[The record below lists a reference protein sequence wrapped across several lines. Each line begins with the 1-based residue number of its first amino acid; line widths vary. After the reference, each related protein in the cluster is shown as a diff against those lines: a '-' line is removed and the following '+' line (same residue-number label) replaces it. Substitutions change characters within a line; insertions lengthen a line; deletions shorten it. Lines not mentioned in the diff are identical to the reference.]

1 MPLAQSNNKKRFTDK
16 ALMGKILKMA
26 WDDGAIGGWIS
37 FVIMI
42 FLMIFGFFSPP
53 QGVIDSSIL
62 LASSELL
69 GFAVLFKLPN
79 MIKSIRDGRSLH
91 IHHNNTDVEV
101 TSEKDCDCQ
110 NDNNEDKQI

>member
-1 MPLAQSNNKKRFTDK
+1 
-16 ALMGKILKMA
+16 MGRMLKIA

-37 FVIMI
+37 FAVMI

-53 QGVIDSSIL
+53 EGIIDNSIL

-79 MIKSIRDGRSLH
+79 MIKSIRDGRALH

-110 NDNNEDKQI
+110 KDENKTNKE

>member
-1 MPLAQSNNKKRFTDK
+1 
-16 ALMGKILKMA
+16 MGRMLKIA

-53 QGVIDSSIL
+53 QGIIDNSIL

-79 MIKSIRDGRSLH
+79 MIKSIRDGRALH

-110 NDNNEDKQI
+110 KDEKNTNKE

>member
-1 MPLAQSNNKKRFTDK
+1 ML
-16 ALMGKILKMA
+16 KIA

-37 FVIMI
+37 FAVCI
-42 FLMIFGFFSPP
+42 FLLLFALISPP
-53 QGVIDSSIL
+53 QGIIDSSVL

-79 MIKSIRDGRSLH
+79 MIKSIRDGRALH

-110 NDNNEDKQI
+110 KDNKEDKQI

>member
-1 MPLAQSNNKKRFTDK
+1 
-16 ALMGKILKMA
+16 MGKMLKIA
-26 WDDGAIGGWIS
+26 WDDGAIGGWVTFIIS
-37 FVIMI
+37 I

-53 QGVIDSSIL
+53 KGIIDGSIL

-69 GFAVLFKLPN
+69 AFCVLFKIPN

-101 TSEKDCDCQ
+101 TSEKDYDCR
-110 NDNNEDKQI
+110 NTESNEAKKWQQ

>member
-1 MPLAQSNNKKRFTDK
+1 MI
-16 ALMGKILKMA
+16 KIA

-53 QGVIDSSIL
+53 QGAIDNSIL

-79 MIKSIRDGRSLH
+79 MIKSIRDGRALH

-101 TSEKDCDCQ
+101 TSEKCCDCQ
-110 NDNNEDKQI
+110 KDENTNKG

>member
-1 MPLAQSNNKKRFTDK
+1 MI
-16 ALMGKILKMA
+16 KIA
-26 WDDGAIGGWIS
+26 WDDGAIGDWIS

-53 QGVIDSSIL
+53 QGIIDNSIL

-79 MIKSIRDGRSLH
+79 MIKSIRDGRALH
-91 IHHNNTDVEV
+91 IHHNNTDVKV

-110 NDNNEDKQI
+110 KDENTNKG

>member
-1 MPLAQSNNKKRFTDK
+1 MI
-16 ALMGKILKMA
+16 KIA

-37 FVIMI
+37 FFVMI

-53 QGVIDSSIL
+53 EGIIDGSIL

-69 GFAVLFKLPN
+69 AFGVLFKLPN
-79 MIKSIRDGRSLH
+79 MIKSIRDGRALH

-101 TSEKDCDCQ
+101 TSEKDCDCRKDE
-110 NDNNEDKQI
+110 NTNKG

>member
-1 MPLAQSNNKKRFTDK
+1 MI
-16 ALMGKILKMA
+16 KIA

-37 FVIMI
+37 FAVMI
-42 FLMIFGFFSPP
+42 FLMVFGFFSPP
-53 QGVIDSSIL
+53 QGIIDNSIL

-101 TSEKDCDCQ
+101 TSEKDCGCQ
-110 NDNNEDKQI
+110 KDENTNKE

>member
-1 MPLAQSNNKKRFTDK
+1 
-16 ALMGKILKMA
+16 MGKILKIA

-37 FVIMI
+37 FIVMV

-53 QGVIDSSIL
+53 EGIIDGSIL
-62 LASSELL
+62 LAASELL

-79 MIKSIRDGRSLH
+79 MIKSIRDGRALH

-101 TSEKDCDCQ
+101 TSEKGCDCQ
-110 NDNNEDKQI
+110 NNNKEDKQI

>member
-1 MPLAQSNNKKRFTDK
+1 MPLAQSNNKKRFTAK
-16 ALMGKILKMA
+16 ALMGKILKIA

-53 QGVIDSSIL
+53 EGVIDNSIL

-79 MIKSIRDGRSLH
+79 MIKSIRDGRALH

-101 TSEKDCDCQ
+101 TSEKDCDCKKDE
-110 NDNNEDKQI
+110 NTNKE